1 MFDEDVVTKLAVNNN
16 EVQAYF
22 EFTEAQLMN

>member
-1 MFDEDVVTKLAVNNN
+1 VFDEDRVIKLAVNNN

-22 EFTEAQLMN
+22 EFTEAQLTA